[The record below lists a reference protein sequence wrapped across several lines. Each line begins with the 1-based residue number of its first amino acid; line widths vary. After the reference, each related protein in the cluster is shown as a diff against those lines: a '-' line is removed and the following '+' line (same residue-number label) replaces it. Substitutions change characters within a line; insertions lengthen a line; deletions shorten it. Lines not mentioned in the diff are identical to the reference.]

1 LPHDL
6 AVEVIGIY
14 PEGMNVTNVQKLA
27 EKAWRSVE
35 KSITIGEVTVK
46 ARGFGR

>member
-1 LPHDL
+1 
-6 AVEVIGIY
+6 
-14 PEGMNVTNVQKLA
+14 VQKLA
-27 EKAWRSVE
+27 EKAWRSVK